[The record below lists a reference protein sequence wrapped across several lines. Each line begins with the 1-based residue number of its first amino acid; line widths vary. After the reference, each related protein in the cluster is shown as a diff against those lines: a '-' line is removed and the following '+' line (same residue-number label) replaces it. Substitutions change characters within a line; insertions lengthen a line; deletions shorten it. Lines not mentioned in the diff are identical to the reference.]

1 MSGPPVNVPTT
12 LDQVINMLPHMP
24 NQLQLYLIKLKRK
37 LEYKSHYMYDV
48 IHKDHVIAA
57 LTWLKEHNNHYKDIE
72 INENWHTMISDD
84 ELSHIL
90 IYDNDNNE
98 IQK

>member
-12 LDQVINMLPHMP
+12 LDQVINMLPRMP
-24 NQLQLYLIKLKRK
+24 NQLQLYPIKLKRK

-48 IHKDHVIAA
+48 IRKDHVIAA
-57 LTWLKEHNNHYKDIE
+57 LTWLKKHNNHYKDIK

-84 ELSHIL
+84 GLSHIL
-90 IYDNDNNE
+90 IHV
-98 IQK
+98 